1 MSKFSDAVALLS
13 ENGAKTVLVPV
24 TNTQD
29 MADLPQSLLTR
40 TDVMFYPDSQK
51 LVQKGIMEG

>member
-1 MSKFSDAVALLS
+1 MSKFSDAVALMS

-29 MADLPQSLLTR
+29 MADLPQSLLTK